1 MMKKAIVIAAALL
14 AAPAAAHEVWVER
27 DATGPARIYLGEP
40 ADPVPAAGDP
50 EFPKLQ
56 KPQLVGAAAS
66 PALTRRANHIE
77 AAVAGAGDVRV
88 RDDTVFAPWD
98 GEGGKQGAVF
108 YARAGRSETA
118 AKLDLELVPV
128 AAQADRFTLMFRGKP
143 LPAAKVTVISP
154 ERWQKSFETDAAGA
168 LAVPELG
175 RGRYLLSAAHTEKAP
190 GKVAGQDVASV
201 MHISTLTF
209 VR

>member
-1 MMKKAIVIAAALL
+1 MKALIAMFAALT
-14 AAPAAAHEVWVER
+14 AVPTAAHEVWVER
-27 DATGPARIYLGEP
+27 DAAGPARIYLGEP

-56 KPQLVGAAAS
+56 RPQLIGAAAS
-66 PALTRRANHIE
+66 PALIRRANHIE
-77 AAVAGAGDVRV
+77 AAVTGAGDVRV
-88 RDDTVFAPWD
+88 RDDAVFAPWQ

-128 AAQADRFTLMFRGKP
+128 AAGADRFTLMFRGKP
-143 LPAAKVTVISP
+143 LGATKVTVISP
-154 ERWQKSFETDAAGA
+154 ERWQKSFETDAAGVV
-168 LAVPELG
+168 AVPELG
-175 RGRYLLSAAHTEKAP
+175 RGRYLLSASHTEAAP
-190 GKVAGQDVASV
+190 AKLGGQDVASV
-201 MHISTLTF
+201 MHVSTLTF

>member
-1 MMKKAIVIAAALL
+1 MKSFLAMVAAL
-14 AAPAAAHEVWVER
+14 AAVPAAAHEVWVER
-27 DATGPARIYLGEP
+27 DAVGPARIYLGEP
-40 ADPVPAAGDP
+40 GDPVPAAGDP

-56 KPQLVGAAAS
+56 KPQVIGAS
-66 PALTRRANHIE
+66 NPALTRRANHIE
-77 AAVAGAGDVRV
+77 AAVTGAGDIRV

-118 AKLDLELVPV
+118 AKMDLELVP
-128 AAQADRFTLMFRGKP
+128 AAAGADRFTLMFRRKP
-143 LPAAKVTVISP
+143 LPAAKVVVISP

-175 RGRYLLSAAHTEKAP
+175 GGRYLLSASHTEKAP
-190 GKVAGQDVASV
+190 GKVGGQDVASV